1 MNVPDQ
7 NNFLVVNK
15 IAREIYKR
23 DRNTFLVS
31 GLTKTEKFRAEIEK
45 KKERIARSAQTGR
58 ETQTLT
64 TAGSRKIVEVKI
76 GIAEATCV
84 KSAPSRVSGHLSK
97 CSSKKRLGRLGE
109 GKS

>member
-1 MNVPDQ
+1 M
-7 NNFLVVNK
+7 
-15 IAREIYKR
+15 
-23 DRNTFLVS
+23 VS

-64 TAGSRKIVEVKI
+64 TAGSRKKVEGI
-76 GIAEATCV
+76 IRIAETTLFKTLSRR
-84 KSAPSRVSGHLSK
+84 KSGRLSK
-97 CSSKKRLGRLGE
+97 CARKKRLGRLGE